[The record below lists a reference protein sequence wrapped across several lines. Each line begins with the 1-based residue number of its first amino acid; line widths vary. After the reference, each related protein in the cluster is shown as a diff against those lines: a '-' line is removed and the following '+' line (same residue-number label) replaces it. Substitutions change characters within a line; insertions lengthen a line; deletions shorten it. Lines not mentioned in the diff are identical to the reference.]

1 MKRRTF
7 LASAALAGTAGSIK
21 PATVLAGR
29 ARKTTGFYSVHQF
42 IEEHPDAVFIMKT
55 NVEKKTDED
64 DIRAEGR
71 RFANEVIVPSGQSG
85 IPVSHLVPIKPNIT
99 GGGGNEWATM
109 GIITDPNFV
118 EGVVESMKEL
128 GVSRKKFHLREVN
141 CINWKKH
148 AYWPSVK
155 RQGVDLH
162 NMNARVPGVDNALI
176 SRWSKNADEIDPDEL
191 VWVDSPD
198 GVVYRKIPFLQPIN
212 APDSFLLNIA
222 KFKAHSMGLT
232 LACKNFQGS
241 VGNGYQHFCQKF
253 KSIWTMLREHRN
265 PNVEEDINNY
275 LKRHIGTLPRWER
288 PIKASDAPNRTPVD
302 QYDVL
307 CQEIWAHRMLD
318 CLSVTDFGL
327 HVVEGVYGRDGN
339 FGPGPN
345 PEGNENNPRGKAWDY
360 MTNIVIFGKNP
371 FHVDIVGKWLG
382 GHEPGNFGFFHIAM
396 ERNMLDILDPMRI
409 PVYHW
414 ENGRAVRKPLNW
426 FTRTPLK
433 TYYLHRDYGGY
444 KEPFWHLVNETFDYK
459 TVAQR
464 ESETPGS
471 QDIRILDMV
480 NQTHYHGYL
489 AIEYAV
495 PEKGYVQME
504 VENRDG
510 ETVDLLENAVRETGW
525 HLTAW
530 NTADFDSGDYT
541 VRYRYNGRTE
551 TSTIRLRKS

>member
-29 ARKTTGFYSVHQF
+29 ARKTTGFYRVHQF

-55 NVEKKTDED
+55 NVAKKTDEE

-118 EGVVESMKEL
+118 EGVVMSMKEL

-176 SRWSKNADEIDPDEL
+176 SNWSKNADEIDPDEL
-191 VWVDSPD
+191 VWLDSPD

-241 VGNGYQHFCQKF
+241 LGNGYQHFCQKF
-253 KSIWTMLREHRN
+253 KSVMTMRPEHRN
-265 PNVEEDINNY
+265 PNVEEDINTN

-288 PIKASDAPNRTPVD
+288 PIKAADAKNRTPVD

-307 CQEIWAHRMLD
+307 CQEIWSHRMID
-318 CLSVTDFGL
+318 CLSITDFGL

-371 FHVDIVGKWLG
+371 YHVDIVGKWLG

-396 ERNMLDILDPMRI
+396 ERNKLDILDPMRI

-414 ENGRAVRKPLNW
+414 DKGRAVRRPLNW

-433 TYYLHRDYGGY
+433 SYYLHRDYGGY
-444 KEPFWHLVNETFDYK
+444 KEPFWHLVNEPFDYK

-464 ESETPGS
+464 ETDAPGN
-471 QDIRILDMV
+471 QDIRILDTV
-480 NQTHYHGYL
+480 HQTRSHGYL

-504 VENRDG
+504 VENGNG

-530 NTADFDSGDYT
+530 NTAGFDSGDYT

-551 TSTIRLRKS
+551 TRTIRLRKS